1 MVRSIGFSRAHT
13 GDTFEGYWD
22 DETGR
27 VFVKRLPAEDYA
39 SYREAGQADDRQH
52 AREKMRHAIFRWAV
66 SLN

>member
-1 MVRSIGFSRAHT
+1 MVRSIGLIRAHT
-13 GDTFEGYWD
+13 GDSFQGYWD

-39 SYREAGQADDRQH
+39 SFREAGQAEDRQH
-52 AREKMRHAIFRWAV
+52 AEVKARHTVFRWAV